1 MRRLFQKRLIEVA
14 HYLEILIAILLAI
27 SLVFF
32 AINLFDDIF
41 GLLVSHK
48 ETEQQFQMLLGH
60 FMSLAVGVELIKML
74 TKPTPSITIEVLL
87 VAMTRQLIVS
97 HGSITEF
104 VIGIVAVMLL
114 FAIRKFL
121 FSQDDFFVKDEE

>member
-48 ETEQQFQMLLGH
+48 EAEQQFQMLLGH